1 MEKIEHIGI
10 AVHSLNKSIP
20 LFEKLLGTE
29 CYKTEEILSEMVN
42 TAFFKTGE
50 SKVELLEGTDENSV
64 ISRFIAKKGE
74 GIHHIAFGVENIEE
88 EINRLKLC
96 GFEFINDVPKKG
108 ADNKLVCFMH
118 PKTTN
123 GILVELCQEINGD
136 N

>member
-10 AVHSLNKSIP
+10 AVHSLEKSIP

-50 SKVELLEGTDENSV
+50 SKVELLEGTEENGV
-64 ISRFIAKKGE
+64 INKFIAKKGE
-74 GIHHIAFGVENIEE
+74 GIHHSAFAVKNIEE
-88 EINRLKLC
+88 EIKRLKSS
-96 GFEFINDVPKKG
+96 GFDFINDVPKKG
-108 ADNKLVCFMH
+108 ADNKMVCFLH

-123 GILVELCQEINGD
+123 GILIELCQEIL
-136 N
+136 

>member
-10 AVHSLNKSIP
+10 AVHSLEKSIP

-50 SKVELLEGTDENSV
+50 SKVELLEGTEENGV
-64 ISRFIAKKGE
+64 INKFIAKKGE
-74 GIHHIAFGVENIEE
+74 GIHHIAFAVKNIEE
-88 EINRLKLC
+88 EIKRLKSS
-96 GFEFINDVPKKG
+96 GFDFINDVPKKG
-108 ADNKLVCFMH
+108 ADNKMVCFLH

-123 GILVELCQEINGD
+123 GILIELCQEIL
-136 N
+136 

>member
-10 AVHSLNKSIP
+10 AVHSLEKSIP

-50 SKVELLEGTDENSV
+50 SKVELLEGTEENGV
-64 ISRFIAKKGE
+64 INKFIAKKGE
-74 GIHHIAFGVENIEE
+74 GIHHIAFSVKNIEE
-88 EINRLKLC
+88 EIKRLKSS
-96 GFEFINDVPKKG
+96 GFDFINDVPKKG
-108 ADNKLVCFMH
+108 ADNKMVCFLH

-123 GILVELCQEINGD
+123 GILIELCQEIL
-136 N
+136 